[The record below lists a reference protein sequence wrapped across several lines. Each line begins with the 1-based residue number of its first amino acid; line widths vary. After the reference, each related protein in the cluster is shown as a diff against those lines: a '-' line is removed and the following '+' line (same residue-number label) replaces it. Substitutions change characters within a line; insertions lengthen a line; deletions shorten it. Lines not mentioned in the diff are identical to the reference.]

1 MVDTYL
7 ENSVYLFISFLQRG
21 AAVRN
26 NKPVLNWIGTSVLM
40 MALWFIMSEQT
51 EAKFLILGVLS
62 SVLIASL
69 CLRTLTMSGTVSDR
83 KYYLLGVNIPRF
95 IMYFAWLLVQI
106 AKSAIYVARI
116 SVFNR
121 SEVDPSI
128 SWFKAAYD
136 NPAARSMLANSI
148 TLMPGTITIDIS
160 EDGVYSVHALTKEL
174 REGLLDGSMQAK
186 VAWLYGET
194 IDFTPIDEKDVEVHE
209 PKKRPELVR
218 KNYKVRRKES

>member
-21 AAVRN
+21 AAVRD

-148 TLMPGTITIDIS
+148 TLTPGTITIDIS

>member
-7 ENSVYLFISFLQRG
+7 ESSVYLFISFLQRG
-21 AAVRN
+21 AAVRD

-148 TLMPGTITIDIS
+148 TLTPGTITIDIS

>member
-148 TLMPGTITIDIS
+148 TLTPGTITIDIS

-194 IDFTPIDEKDVEVHE
+194 IDFTSIDEKDVEVHE